1 MVGAPRR
8 VMGSVAKARL
18 QLHFCVFLWGFTSIL
33 GKLITLPAF
42 ALVWWRMLFVVVAL
56 LLWPPVRR
64 GLTCLTPRLVCA
76 YACIGVVVALHW
88 VTFYGAIKLA
98 NASIAVTCI
107 ALVPVFL
114 AFVEPLAQRRSFDPR
129 ELLVGAAAVPGVAMV
144 VGAVPSG
151 MRLGICVGIVSALLV
166 AVFGAYNK
174 RFIGGADPL
183 TITCIEL
190 GSGTLL
196 LSLLA
201 PFWPHSKSF
210 LAIPGLRDALLLV
223 ILAMGCTLLPFA
235 LSLAALRHL
244 SAYSTQLIVNL
255 EPVYAILLAMLLLG
269 EQHELGRGFYAGVAI
284 ILTVALAHPV
294 MRRFT

>member
-1 MVGAPRR
+1 MVGPPGR

-18 QLHFCVFLWGFTSIL
+18 QLHFCVFLWGFTPIL

-42 ALVWWRMLFVVVAL
+42 ALVWWRMLLVVVAL
-56 LLWPPVRR
+56 LLFPRVRR
-64 GLTCLTPRLVCA
+64 GLTCLTPRLVLA
-76 YACIGVVVALHW
+76 YGCIGVVVALHW

-98 NASIAVTCI
+98 NASIAATCI
-107 ALVPVFL
+107 ALAPVFL
-114 AFVEPLAQRRSFDPR
+114 AFVEPLAQRRRFDPR
-129 ELLVGAAAVPGVAMV
+129 ELFVGAAAVPGVAMV

-151 MRLGICVGIVSALLV
+151 MRLGIGVGVVSALLV
-166 AVFGAYNK
+166 AVVGAYNK
-174 RFIGGADPL
+174 RFIGEADPL

-201 PFWPHSKSF
+201 PLWPHSKSF
-210 LAIPGLRDALLLV
+210 LAVPGFRDALLLV
-223 ILAMGCTLLPFA
+223 ILATACTLLPFT
-235 LSLAALRHL
+235 LLLAALRHL

-255 EPVYAILLAMLLLG
+255 EPVYAILLAILLLG
-269 EQHELGRGFYAGVAI
+269 EQHGLGRGFYAGVAI

-294 MRRFT
+294 MRGFT